1 VSADAVLRARPALA
15 LSVLLPGLAAA
26 ALTAALVQ
34 PWEPTSG
41 PEPSTAPV
49 PAVRPLAQL
58 ESLSGGIRPAPPA
71 RISIPAA
78 GAAGP
83 VDPISEVHGQ
93 LEIPPPG
100 RAGWFEAGPRPGE
113 PGQAVIVSHV
123 DSDVGPALFASLRS
137 LHPASRIVVRDQRGR
152 AHRFELV
159 RRVQIQ
165 KTSFPA
171 RSVYRAAR
179 RPLLV
184 LITCGGPFTPG
195 EGYRDNVI
203 IFARAV

>member
-1 VSADAVLRARPALA
+1 V

-26 ALTAALVQ
+26 ALTAALVR
-34 PWEPTSG
+34 PWERTSA
-41 PEPSTAPV
+41 PEPAAAPV
-49 PAVRPLAQL
+49 PTVLPLAQL

-83 VDPISEVHGQ
+83 VDPIREIAGQ

-123 DSDVGPALFASLRS
+123 NSTDGPALFASLRS
-137 LHPASRIVVRDQRGR
+137 LQPTSRIVVRDQRGR
-152 AHRFELV
+152 SHRFELV

-165 KTSFPA
+165 KTSFPV
-171 RSVYRAAR
+171 RSVYRPSR
-179 RPLLV
+179 RRLLV

-195 EGYRDNVI
+195 QGYRDNVI
-203 IFARAV
+203 IFARAA